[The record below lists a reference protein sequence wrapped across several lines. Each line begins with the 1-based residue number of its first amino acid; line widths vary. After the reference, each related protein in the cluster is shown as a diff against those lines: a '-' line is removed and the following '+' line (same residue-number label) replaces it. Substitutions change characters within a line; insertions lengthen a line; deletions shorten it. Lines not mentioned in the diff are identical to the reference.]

1 MVLLII
7 YLDGGWTHFMI
18 RSRKIFLC
26 LTILLAN
33 CAQLQVDYSKVGI
46 DYSYFEYFK
55 NAYFPKK
62 IEIDY
67 KIYEQ
72 SNLSYLKIM
81 HENRE
86 AIYIL
91 ATIED
96 DIFTWVGKDFEL
108 IKTFQGI
115 IIEMTGPYHLEIYG
129 ADISAFNLFNERN
142 SIRYTFF
149 NPDLVMHQFTFELD
163 TLEEL
168 EECTLVRYIRKSKPL
183 GFNSKEEIC
192 YGKKLPIRSSQKLNN
207 LIGSFELEFN
217 YKY

>member
-33 CAQLQVDYSKVGI
+33 CSQLQVDYSKVGI

-55 NAYFPKK
+55 NAYFPEK

-67 KIYEQ
+67 EIYEQ
-72 SNLSYLKIM
+72 SNLSYLKI
-81 HENRE
+81 
-86 AIYIL
+86 
-91 ATIED
+91 TPED